1 MNFDGFDLNL
11 LVAFNA
17 LMMERNVTKA
27 AALAG
32 VSQPAMSA
40 ALARLRRV
48 FDDPLFIRSA
58 EGLLPTAKAQEMAIP
73 VTDALSQ
80 VRDLMKPAEEFDP
93 NDKQR
98 SFTLGLTEY
107 PLHVLLPA
115 LTKKLSALAP
125 NCTIHV
131 RYFID
136 RDEVVALLDAGK
148 IDIAVGVP
156 PTKAENRI
164 LSQPLLRDDF
174 VTLVGS
180 DHPIAQKEMNLQAFL
195 SLPHILVSP
204 EGNRYGLVDQKLREQ
219 GLARRISLTLPTMFT
234 VPDLLTGADYVA
246 TVLSRVA
253 TTSAH
258 QDRFEMFEPPL
269 ALPSI
274 PFDLLWHR
282 RTQDS
287 SAHRWL
293 RGVISDVGSSL

>member
-17 LMMERNVTKA
+17 LMLERNVTKA

-58 EGLLPTAKAQEMAIP
+58 EGLLPTAKAQEMAIS
-73 VTDALSQ
+73 VADALGQ
-80 VRDLMKPAEEFDP
+80 VCHLMKPAEDFDP

-115 LTKKLSALAP
+115 LTKKLATLAP

-219 GLARRISLTLPTMFT
+219 GLARNISLTLPTMFT
-234 VPDLLTGADYVA
+234 VPDLLPDTDYVA

-258 QDRFEMFEPPL
+258 QDRFVMFEPPL
-269 ALPSI
+269 ALSSI

>member
-11 LVAFNA
+11 LVAFNT
-17 LMMERNVTKA
+17 LMLERNVTKA

-58 EGLLPTAKAQEMAIP
+58 EGLLPTAKAQEMAIS
-73 VTDALSQ
+73 VADALGQ
-80 VRDLMKPAEEFDP
+80 VRHLMKPPEVFDP

-115 LTKKLSALAP
+115 LTKKLAALAP
-125 NCTIHV
+125 HCTIHV
-131 RYFID
+131 RDFID

-219 GLARRISLTLPTMFT
+219 GLARNISLTLPTMFT
-234 VPDLLTGADYVA
+234 VPDLLPGTDYVA

-253 TTSAH
+253 TTFAN
-258 QDRFEMFEPPL
+258 QDRFVMFNPPL
-269 ALPSI
+269 ELPAI

-287 SAHRWL
+287 AAHLWL
-293 RGVISDVGSSL
+293 REVISDVGRSL

>member
-17 LMMERNVTKA
+17 LMLERNVTKA

-58 EGLLPTAKAQEMAIP
+58 EGLLPTAKAQEMAIS
-73 VTDALSQ
+73 VADALGQ
-80 VRDLMKPAEEFDP
+80 VRHLMKPPEVFDP

-115 LTKKLSALAP
+115 LTKKLAALAP

-219 GLARRISLTLPTMFT
+219 GLARNISLTLPTMFT
-234 VPDLLTGADYVA
+234 VPDLLPGTDYVA

-253 TTSAH
+253 TTFAN
-258 QDRFEMFEPPL
+258 QDRFVVFNPPL
-269 ALPSI
+269 ELPAI

-287 SAHRWL
+287 AANRWL
-293 RGVISDVGSSL
+293 REVISDVGRSL

>member
-17 LMMERNVTKA
+17 LMLERNVTKA

-58 EGLLPTAKAQEMAIP
+58 EGLLPTAKAQEMAIS
-73 VTDALSQ
+73 VADALGQ
-80 VRDLMKPAEEFDP
+80 VRHLMKPPEVFDP

-115 LTKKLSALAP
+115 LTKKLAALAP

-219 GLARRISLTLPTMFT
+219 GLARNISLTLPTMFT
-234 VPDLLTGADYVA
+234 VPDLLPGTDYVA

-253 TTSAH
+253 TTVAN
-258 QDRFEMFEPPL
+258 QDRFVVFNPPL
-269 ALPSI
+269 ELPAI

-287 SAHRWL
+287 AANRWL
-293 RGVISDVGSSL
+293 REVISDVGRSL

>member
-1 MNFDGFDLNL
+1 MNFEGFDLNL

-17 LMMERNVTKA
+17 LMLERNVTKA

-40 ALARLRRV
+40 ALSRLRRV

-58 EGLLPTAKAQEMAIP
+58 EGLLPTAKAQEIAIP
-73 VTDALSQ
+73 VADALGQ
-80 VRDLMKPAEEFDP
+80 VRHLMKPAEVFDP
-93 NDKQR
+93 TAKQR

-107 PLHVLLPA
+107 PMHVLLPA
-115 LTKKLSALAP
+115 LTKKLAAVAP
-125 NCTIHV
+125 HCTIHV

-148 IDIAVGVP
+148 IDTAVGVP

-174 VTLVGS
+174 VTLVGR
-180 DHPIAQKEMNLQAFL
+180 DHEAARKGMNLQAFL
-195 SLPHILVSP
+195 SMRHILVSP
-204 EGNRYGLVDQKLREQ
+204 EGNHYGLVDQQLREQ
-219 GLARRISLTLPTMFT
+219 GLARTISLTLPTMFT
-234 VPDLLTGADYVA
+234 VPALLPGTDYVA
-246 TVLSRVA
+246 TVLRRVG
-253 TTSAH
+253 TTSAS
-258 QDRFEMFEPPL
+258 QGDIIMFEPPL

-287 SAHRWL
+287 AAHQWL
-293 RGVISDVGSSL
+293 RGVIAEVGAAL

>member
-11 LVAFNA
+11 LAAFNA
-17 LMMERNVTKA
+17 LMLERNVTKA

-40 ALARLRRV
+40 ALGRLRRA

-58 EGLLPTAKAQEMAIP
+58 EGLLPTAKAQEIAIP
-73 VTDALSQ
+73 IAEALGQ
-80 VRDLMKPAEEFDP
+80 VRQLMKPAEVFDP
-93 NDKQR
+93 NAKPR
-98 SFTLGLTEY
+98 TFTLGLTEY

-115 LTKKLSALAP
+115 LTQKLAALAP

-148 IDIAVGVP
+148 IDMAVGVP

-174 VTLVGS
+174 VTMVGR
-180 DHPIAQKEMNLQAFL
+180 DYAIAGEKMSLQAFL
-195 SLPHILVSP
+195 SMRHILVSP
-204 EGNRYGLVDQKLREQ
+204 EGQHYGLVDQKLREQ
-219 GLARRISLTLPTMFT
+219 GLARTISLTLPTMFT
-234 VPDLLTGADYVA
+234 VPDLLRGTDYVA
-246 TVLSRVA
+246 TVLRRVG
-253 TTSAH
+253 TTYAH
-258 QDRFEMFEPPL
+258 QQDIIMFEPPL
-269 ALPSI
+269 TLPYV

-287 SAHRWL
+287 AAHRWL
-293 RGVISDVGSSL
+293 RQAIQDVGSGV

>member
-17 LMMERNVTKA
+17 LMLERNVTKA

-58 EGLLPTAKAQEMAIP
+58 EGLLPTAKAQEMAIS
-73 VTDALSQ
+73 VADALGQ
-80 VRDLMKPAEEFDP
+80 VRHLMKPAEDFDP

-115 LTKKLSALAP
+115 LTKKLATLAP
-125 NCTIHV
+125 NCTLHV

-258 QDRFEMFEPPL
+258 QDRFVMFEPPL

>member
-11 LVAFNA
+11 LAAFNA
-17 LMMERNVTKA
+17 LMLERNVTKA

-40 ALARLRRV
+40 ALGRLRRA

-58 EGLLPTAKAQEMAIP
+58 EGLRPTAKAQEIAIP
-73 VTDALSQ
+73 IAEALGQ
-80 VRDLMKPAEEFDP
+80 VRQLMKPAEVFDP
-93 NDKQR
+93 NAKPR
-98 SFTLGLTEY
+98 TFTLGLTEY

-115 LTKKLSALAP
+115 LTQKLAVLAP

-148 IDIAVGVP
+148 IDMAVGVP

-174 VTLVGS
+174 VTMAGR
-180 DHPIAQKEMNLQAFL
+180 DHAIAGEKMSLQAFL
-195 SLPHILVSP
+195 SMRHILVSP
-204 EGNRYGLVDQKLREQ
+204 EGQHYGLVDQKLREQ
-219 GLARRISLTLPTMFT
+219 GLARTISLTLPTMFT
-234 VPDLLTGADYVA
+234 VPDLLRGTDYVA
-246 TVLSRVA
+246 TVLRRVG
-253 TTSAH
+253 TTYARQ
-258 QDRFEMFEPPL
+258 QDIIMFEPPL
-269 ALPSI
+269 TLPYV

-287 SAHRWL
+287 AAHRWL
-293 RGVISDVGSSL
+293 RQVIEEVGSGV

>member
-17 LMMERNVTKA
+17 LMLERNVTKA

-58 EGLLPTAKAQEMAIP
+58 EGLLPTAKAQEMAIS
-73 VTDALSQ
+73 VADALGQ
-80 VRDLMKPAEEFDP
+80 VRHLMKPAEDFDP

-115 LTKKLSALAP
+115 LTKKLATLAP

-219 GLARRISLTLPTMFT
+219 GLARNISLTLPTMFT
-234 VPDLLTGADYVA
+234 VPDLLPDTDYVA

-258 QDRFEMFEPPL
+258 QDRFVMFEPPL

>member
-17 LMMERNVTKA
+17 LMLERNVTKA

-40 ALARLRRV
+40 ALSRLRRV

-58 EGLLPTAKAQEMAIP
+58 EGLLPTAKAQEMAIS
-73 VTDALSQ
+73 VADALGQ
-80 VRDLMKPAEEFDP
+80 VRHLMKPAEDFDP

-98 SFTLGLTEY
+98 SFTLGLTDY

-115 LTKKLSALAP
+115 LTKKLATLAP
-125 NCTIHV
+125 NCTLHV

-180 DHPIAQKEMNLQAFL
+180 DHPIAHEQMNLQAFL

-219 GLARRISLTLPTMFT
+219 GLARNISLTLPTMFT
-234 VPDLLTGADYVA
+234 VPDLLPGTDYVA

-258 QDRFEMFEPPL
+258 QDRFVMFEPPL

>member
-1 MNFDGFDLNL
+1 ML
-11 LVAFNA
+11 
-17 LMMERNVTKA
+17 ERNVPKA

-58 EGLLPTAKAQEMAIP
+58 EGLLPTAKAQEMAIS
-73 VTDALSQ
+73 VADALGQ
-80 VRDLMKPAEEFDP
+80 VRHLMKPPEVFDP

-115 LTKKLSALAP
+115 LTKKLAALAP

-219 GLARRISLTLPTMFT
+219 GLARNISLTLPTMFT
-234 VPDLLTGADYVA
+234 VPDLLPGTDYVA

-253 TTSAH
+253 TTFAN
-258 QDRFEMFEPPL
+258 QDRFVVFNPPL
-269 ALPSI
+269 ELPAI

-287 SAHRWL
+287 AANRWL
-293 RGVISDVGSSL
+293 REVISDVGRSL